1 MSTKNNRLIIY
12 YVYLITNKL
21 NEKTYVG
28 KRKIRSKYVTPE
40 TDKYM
45 GSGIALKCAEEKYG
59 LENFSKDI
67 LAICHLHKICKILE
81 KSYIELYRSIGK
93 AEYNIADG
101 GEGGHGPT
109 SEETKIKL
117 RLANLGKKC
126 SLETRRKLS
135 EFHKHRS
142 KEINDKISKALRGKK
157 YGSRNDVWKSNISKG
172 IRNSEKWRKAMRSEE
187 RRKKVVRFP

>member
-40 TDKYM
+40 TDEYM

-67 LAICHLHKICKILE
+67 LAICHSHKICKILE
-81 KSYIELYRSIGK
+81 KSYIKLYRSIGK
-93 AEYNIADG
+93 AEYNISDG
-101 GEGGHGPT
+101 WEGGHGPT

-117 RLANLGKKC
+117 RLANLGKKH
-126 SLETRRKLS
+126 SLETRRKL
-135 EFHKHRS
+135 
-142 KEINDKISKALRGKK
+142 GK
-157 YGSRNDVWKSNISKG
+157 NVIECQW
-172 IRNSEKWRKAMRSEE
+172 EKK
-187 RRKKVVRFP
+187 P